1 LLVQPQDLGIGKLF
15 QSVRD
20 AIVVAEANTEQIVLW
35 NPAATEIFGYS
46 HAEAFKLRVEA
57 LVPAYLRA
65 QHRTGLVRYR
75 ETGHGPYIDSRTVL
89 ELPALRK
96 TGEEIRI
103 EMTLSPI
110 SPVQDSGCEGR
121 FVLAIIRD
129 VTERKRTEEALRE
142 SEGQFRTLIQNAL
155 DLVMVTEADSTIR
168 YISPSSKR
176 VLGYLPE
183 EMIGTNTA
191 DYVHPDDLEKA
202 FGEFAEALAEPGVH
216 SVAVETRVRHKDGSW
231 RWLEGIANNMLNDPD
246 TRGVVFNHRDITDRK
261 QAEGDLAQRAAELA
275 IANAELEQFAYS
287 ISHDLRA
294 PLRSTIS
301 FSQILLEDY
310 ADELDEVGKDYLNRV
325 AAAGQQMVQMM
336 EGLLSLS
343 RLMSVEVRRE
353 TVNLRAL
360 AESITQGLKQ
370 RAPERDVD
378 FAMDGDLVVEGDL
391 WLLRTLLENL
401 LDNAWKFTLKQ
412 PRARIELGTLEHGSV
427 VTYFVRDNGAGF
439 DMTYADKLF
448 GVFQRLHGAD
458 EFEGMGLGLARV
470 ARIVRRHGGRVWAEG
485 EVGRGATI
493 YFTLHRG
500 AAGSKSN
507 ADQGAKNERSEP

>member
-246 TRGVVFNHRDITDRK
+246 TRGVVFNHRDSPTVSRPKEIWRSGRPSWRSPTPNSSSSP
-261 QAEGDLAQRAAELA
+261 
-275 IANAELEQFAYS
+275 IP
-287 ISHDLRA
+287 SH
-294 PLRSTIS
+294 TTC
-301 FSQILLEDY
+301 E
-310 ADELDEVGKDYLNRV
+310 
-325 AAAGQQMVQMM
+325 
-336 EGLLSLS
+336 
-343 RLMSVEVRRE
+343 
-353 TVNLRAL
+353 
-360 AESITQGLKQ
+360 
-370 RAPERDVD
+370 
-378 FAMDGDLVVEGDL
+378 
-391 WLLRTLLENL
+391 
-401 LDNAWKFTLKQ
+401 
-412 PRARIELGTLEHGSV
+412 PR
-427 VTYFVRDNGAGF
+427 
-439 DMTYADKLF
+439 
-448 GVFQRLHGAD
+448 
-458 EFEGMGLGLARV
+458 
-470 ARIVRRHGGRVWAEG
+470 
-485 EVGRGATI
+485 
-493 YFTLHRG
+493 
-500 AAGSKSN
+500 
-507 ADQGAKNERSEP
+507 